1 MKLLGYFVGKAI
13 SGIFHVYVVVER
25 ERESLHALPI
35 QTSVRY
41 FMNLKKKETSFY
53 LQNLKSDCLPIR
65 YKYLMIIFTAFRR
78 L

>member
-41 FMNLKKKETSFY
+41 FMNLKKIGISKVTAYRYGTS
-53 LQNLKSDCLPIR
+53 I
-65 YKYLMIIFTAFRR
+65 
-78 L
+78 